1 MGSPKITVDYTKC
14 GDGVGIDP
22 RGCTKCL
29 RACDPAIF
37 LMHETIGVEQGRYDP
52 QLWRVTPVWLSL
64 CTRCMKCVS
73 ACPLGAIS
81 VEG

>member
-1 MGSPKITVDYTKC
+1 MKSPKITVDYSKC
-14 GDGVGIDP
+14 GDGKGIDP
-22 RGCTKCL
+22 RGCTLCL
-29 RACDPAIF
+29 KACDPAIF
-37 LMHETIGVEQGRYDP
+37 LMHETIGVEQDPHDP
-52 QLWRVTPVWLSL
+52 QFWRVTPVWLSL